1 MAKIDWLK
9 AREDYTSNERVT
21 VTDIAN
27 KYGVSRK
34 SVSKKANKED
44 WNKLREE
51 SSQIVHTKV
60 TDQRANKISVATN
73 RHIQIGQA
81 FQGAA
86 IKALKK
92 RADGGLEYE
101 PKDFNDARLASIT
114 GVFMER
120 QALGLDDKNINIEA
134 NVDGRRMYIVLP
146 QKIKPEIPKNGQ

>member
-9 AREDYTSNERVT
+9 AKIDFVDNNKETISS
-21 VTDIAN
+21 IAA
-27 KYGVSRK
+27 KYNVARNTVSRR
-34 SVSKKANKED
+34 ANKEG
-44 WNKLREE
+44 WYNSRHEVEQKVVT
-51 SSQIVHTKV
+51 IVADEQAKKV
-60 TDQRANKISVATN
+60 TQATN

-101 PKDFNDARLASIT
+101 PKDFNDARLAAIT

-120 QALGLDDKNINIEA
+120 KGLGLDEKNINIEA